1 MRPRVS
7 WMTGNDDSIL
17 EYLHEHDVA
26 LPPTGLEINLEREGV
41 NVSYSTILRR
51 LKKLQQHG
59 LVEKVREKEGYY
71 AISGKGRKYLAG
83 DLDASELEDHTE

>member
-7 WMTGNDDSIL
+7 WMTGNDDTIL

-26 LPPTGLEINLEREGV
+26 LPPTGLEINLEREGIQ
-41 NVSYSTILRR
+41 VSYSTIIRR

-59 LVEKVREKEGYY
+59 LVNKVREKEGYY
-71 AISGKGRKYLAG
+71 AISEKGRKYLTG
-83 DLDASELEDHTE
+83 DLDADELEG